1 MLCQYKTFMR
11 RRINLKSLFRWL
23 VEFLTSVKVW
33 FLKIRAKISG
43 DYIINRY
50 IEHCNEREI
59 KAALKILGV
68 KVSNSSNIRPGMIL
82 DNTYFNYKNL
92 IIEDNCFIGR
102 KVFFD
107 MADCITIK
115 KDAVLSEGVSILT
128 HQDVGNRMM
137 NKYYK
142 RKAAPVIL
150 EEGCWIGAN
159 ATILCGVRIGKCS
172 VVAAGSVVNRDVP
185 DYTVVGGVPAK
196 FIKELK

>member
-1 MLCQYKTFMR
+1 M
-11 RRINLKSLFRWL
+11 KSFFKGLLYLW
-23 VEFLTSVKVW
+23 VVVKIGI
-33 FLKIRAKISG
+33 LRIRAKISG

-50 IEHCNEREI
+50 IEHCDEREI
-59 KAALKILGV
+59 KIILKILGA
-68 KVSNSSNIRPGMIL
+68 KIENSSNIRPGLVL

-142 RKAAPVIL
+142 RKVAPVIL